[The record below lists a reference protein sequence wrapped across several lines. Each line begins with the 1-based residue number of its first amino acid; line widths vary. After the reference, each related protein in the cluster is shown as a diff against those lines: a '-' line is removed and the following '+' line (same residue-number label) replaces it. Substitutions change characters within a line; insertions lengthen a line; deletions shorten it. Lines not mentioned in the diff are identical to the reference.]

1 MRFRL
6 WLNVLAS
13 LTITSVA
20 FASGGE
26 KLYVPPTPTGN
37 GMSESSSSNNGILT
51 PRQQAEHKYGDAYDG
66 IAKAK
71 EDAAAGKQKNADKRF
86 KRALADCQEAVAID
100 STYHE
105 AWNLIGFASRKLGD
119 YPHSLAAYR
128 VNRETGDIDYASDRG
143 VTSGSYPTQ
152 FRITNAEK
160 ELTSVVFPCVATC
173 IYDLVDQQALKTL
186 STITVFDGVNNGEPR
201 QYGYTLSKPEPGVSY
216 VEDTAVLFARRG
228 NEFKGAGV
236 QASANADDPTNK
248 LRQFKIVM
256 GSGPA
261 ATRFLLINST
271 AKNPEGE
278 GYVMGAG
285 GNDQGVAAVTSG
297 MTRMRA

>member
-1 MRFRL
+1 MTVDPGFPHGDLRMRFRL
-6 WLNVLAS
+6 WLNVLAL

-37 GMSESSSSNNGILT
+37 GTPESSSSNNGILT

-128 VNRETGDIDYASDRG
+128 TALRLKPDFAPAREYYGEALLE
-143 VTSGSYPTQ
+143 
-152 FRITNAEK
+152 TN
-160 ELTSVVFPCVATC
+160 
-173 IYDLVDQQALKTL
+173 DLVGAKQQLALLTRYGAEDQAALLRAAIAKYE
-186 STITVFDGVNNGEPR
+186 SAHA
-201 QYGYTLSKPEPGVSY
+201 
-216 VEDTAVLFARRG
+216 DT
-228 NEFKGAGV
+228 
-236 QASANADDPTNK
+236 T
-248 LRQFKIVM
+248 
-256 GSGPA
+256 
-261 ATRFLLINST
+261 ST
-271 AKNPEGE
+271 AGK
-278 GYVMGAG
+278 
-285 GNDQGVAAVTSG
+285 QG
-297 MTRMRA
+297 M